1 MNTTR
6 FILAFLISLALYGC
20 AASEPVQVHYD
31 PAIGRSSYASRRIVM
46 GYRDMSAGLA
56 SNQRVMWQAL
66 ASCSGQDCT
75 PDEVTLVF
83 YNDTSR
89 DLNLDYRRL
98 QLKVDGITHDWQD
111 LGRET
116 EPAHYTVP
124 PGEFLRVS
132 LARAAFVSLARA
144 QQVAVL
150 LGESGT
156 SVFNVS
162 FAHRA
167 GFRAFAAALGLQE

>member
-1 MNTTR
+1 MTTTP
-6 FILAFLISLALYGC
+6 FILALLIPLALYGC
-20 AASEPVQVHYD
+20 VTSEPVHRHYD
-31 PAIGRSSYASRRIVM
+31 PAIGLSSYESRRIVM

-83 YNDTSR
+83 YNDTGK

-98 QLKVDGITHDWQD
+98 QLIVDGITHDWQD
-111 LGRET
+111 HSRET
-116 EPAHYTVP
+116 EPAHYAVP
-124 PGEFLRVS
+124 PGEFIRVS
-132 LARAAFVSLARA
+132 LARAAFVRLARA
-144 QQVAVL
+144 QQVEIL
-150 LGESGT
+150 FGESGT

-167 GFRAFAAALGLQE
+167 AFRAFAAALGLQE

>member
-1 MNTTR
+1 MNTTP
-6 FILAFLISLALYGC
+6 FILALLISLALYGC
-20 AASEPVQVHYD
+20 VASEPVQVHYD
-31 PAIGRSSYASRRIVM
+31 SAIGSSSYESRRIVL

-75 PDEVTLVF
+75 PDEVTLAF
-83 YNDTSR
+83 YNDTSK

-116 EPAHYTVP
+116 EPTHYTVP
-124 PGEFLRVS
+124 PGEFIRVS
-132 LARAAFVSLARA
+132 LARAAFVRLARA
-144 QQVAVL
+144 QQVEVL
-150 LGESGT
+150 WGETGT
-156 SVFNVS
+156 SIFSVS
-162 FAHRA
+162 FAQRA
-167 GFRAFAAALGLQE
+167 GFRAFAAALGLEE

>member
-1 MNTTR
+1 MTTTP
-6 FILAFLISLALYGC
+6 FILALLIPLALYGC
-20 AASEPVQVHYD
+20 VASEPVQVHYD
-31 PAIGRSSYASRRIVM
+31 PAIGLSSYESRRIVM
-46 GYRDMSAGLA
+46 GYRAMSAGLA

-66 ASCSGQDCT
+66 ASCSGQNCT
-75 PDEVTLVF
+75 PDEVTLAF
-83 YNDTSR
+83 YNDTSK

-98 QLKVDGITHDWQD
+98 QLTVDGITHDWQD

-124 PGEFLRVS
+124 PGEFIRVS
-132 LARAAFVSLARA
+132 LARAAFVRLARA
-144 QQVAVL
+144 QQVEVL

-156 SVFNVS
+156 SVFSVS

-167 GFRAFAAALGLQE
+167 GFRAFAAALGLEE